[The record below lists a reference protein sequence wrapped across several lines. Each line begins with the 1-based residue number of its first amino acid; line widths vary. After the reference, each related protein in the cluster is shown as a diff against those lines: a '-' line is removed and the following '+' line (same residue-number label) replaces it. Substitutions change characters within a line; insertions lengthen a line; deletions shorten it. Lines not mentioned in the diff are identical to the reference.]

1 LFHLPGETVN
11 PALTRPRSV
20 LFAPGNRADLMAKL
34 PRSGPDAVVLDLE
47 DAVPNTP
54 EAKAEARTMTR
65 DAARDLVAAFPRL
78 NVFVRINAL
87 HSAYFADDLHALTPE
102 LAGVVVPKLESGA
115 EAQAVEAALAEHG
128 LNLPIMA
135 GLETALGVWHAHD
148 IMAVPAVL
156 WAYFGAEDY
165 TTDLGGT
172 RLSEPSQTPN
182 LEVLYARS
190 RVALAARVAGVPAL
204 DIVVTRLN
212 DDAAFSVD
220 AAQGRALGY
229 AGKLCIHPAQVPLCH
244 GIFGPTP
251 ADTARAR
258 RLLDAAHAAAEAGRG
273 VMTFEGQMIDEPM
286 LAKARALIAQAEA
299 AQTEAVHEE
308 ARHE

>member
-1 LFHLPGETVN
+1 MN

-34 PRSGPDAVVLDLE
+34 PRSNPDAVVLDLE
-47 DAVPNTP
+47 DAVPSTL
-54 EAKAEARTMTR
+54 EAKTGARIITR
-65 DAARDLVAAFPRL
+65 DAARDLVAAHPRL
-78 NVFVRINAL
+78 NVFVRINAP
-87 HSAYFADDLHALTPE
+87 HSPYFEDDLHALTPE

-115 EAQAVEAALAEHG
+115 GTQAVADALAAQG
-128 LNLPIMA
+128 LSLPIMA
-135 GLETALGVWHAHD
+135 GLETALGVWHAQE
-148 IMAVPAVL
+148 IMAVPAVA

-212 DDAAFSVD
+212 DDAAFLVD

-229 AGKLCIHPAQVPLCH
+229 AGKLCIHPAQVALCH

-258 RLLDAAHAAAEAGRG
+258 RLLDAAHAAAEAGHG
-273 VMTFEGQMIDEPM
+273 VLTFEGQMVDEPM

-299 AQTEAVHEE
+299 AQQEAPRE
-308 ARHE
+308 

>member
-1 LFHLPGETVN
+1 MN

-54 EAKAEARTMTR
+54 QAKAEARIITR
-65 DAARDLVAAFPRL
+65 DAARELVAAHPKL
-78 NVFVRINAL
+78 NVFVRINAP
-87 HSAYFADDLHALTPE
+87 HSPYFADDLHALTPE

-115 EAQAVEAALAEHG
+115 DTLAVAAALAEYG
-128 LNLPIMA
+128 LSLPIMA

-148 IMAVPAVL
+148 IMAVPAVA

-172 RLSEPSQTPN
+172 RLSELSGTPN

-212 DDAAFSVD
+212 DDAGFLLD

-229 AGKLCIHPAQVPLCH
+229 AGKLCIHPAQVALCH
-244 GIFGPTP
+244 GTFGPTP

-258 RLLDAAHAAAEAGRG
+258 RLLDAAHAAAETGRG

-286 LAKARALIAQAEA
+286 LAKARALLAQAEA
-299 AQTEAVHEE
+299 EPTQAEAEAQSGHHE
-308 ARHE
+308 